1 MDNNQTTTT
10 HHRIMTLGTIVSIF
24 IFTSKRCSSIPQWN
38 AYGSIYTDFPTS
50 SCTVSL
56 YIGTTFGAIAMPMN
70 ALLFLIRVNAVYHHS
85 RLAMMIFILTWL
97 PTCTTIMS
105 PWSIVGSNIGPTSY
119 CIISSTTKHA
129 GFIFLIFTLFDTVIF
144 IAVTLHILSMS
155 SLPSRGSWFK
165 TCINGKGLGKLSKAL
180 LYTGQLYYLSVLKLV
195 GFVYPG

>member
-1 MDNNQTTTT
+1 
-10 HHRIMTLGTIVSIF
+10 
-24 IFTSKRCSSIPQWN
+24 
-38 AYGSIYTDFPTS
+38 
-50 SCTVSL
+50 
-56 YIGTTFGAIAMPMN
+56 MPMN

-144 IAVTLHILSMS
+144 VAVTLHILSMS

-165 TCINGKGLGKLSKAL
+165 TCISGKGLGKLSKAL
-180 LYTGQLYYLSVLKLV
+180 LYTGQLYYLSVLKLL
-195 GFVYPG
+195 GFVYHGKCLTPFSGQQLGLILQLWSFTFAPLAHHRSAKCWR